1 MDTSKATARLSASV
15 GQIRHG
21 RGANKGRTFAD
32 GYVTR
37 DGIEVGAIGCV
48 DVETTERIVRAV
60 NSHEALV
67 AALRG
72 IIQAWDTDSGDYYVT
87 NTLTDDDIDQARA
100 ALALAEQ
107 G

>member
-1 MDTSKATARLSASV
+1 MSTSNATARLSACV
-15 GQIRHG
+15 GKIRHG
-21 RGANKGRTFAD
+21 RGANNGRTFAD

-60 NSHEALV
+60 NSHEAMV
-67 AALRG
+67 AALRDLLDG
-72 IIQAWDTDSGDYYVT
+72 SEPWDERATR
-87 NTLTDDDIDQARA
+87 ARA

-107 G
+107 GGG

>member
-1 MDTSKATARLSASV
+1 MGS
-15 GQIRHG
+15 
-21 RGANKGRTFAD
+21 D
-32 GYVTR
+32 GS
-37 DGIEVGAIGCV
+37 AIGV
-48 DVETTERIVRAV
+48 VATDANAALIVRAV